1 LPPQGDPARIRSAGP
16 GDAGHLLRLIREL
29 ATYERMPDAVE
40 TTEADLQHH
49 LFSADPRVFA
59 LLAEVDGTVVGMAI
73 YFVSFSTWTGR
84 HGLYLE
90 DLFVEPAH
98 RSGGIGRA
106 LMRALATRAVELGYR
121 RLEWAVL
128 DWNEPAVSF
137 YRALGA
143 VPLPDWTTFRLSGER
158 LERLAE
164 S

>member
-1 LPPQGDPARIRSAGP
+1 MPPEGHSALIRDAGP
-16 GDAGHLLRLIREL
+16 GDTGQLLRLIREL
-29 ATYERMPDAVE
+29 ATFERAPDAVQ
-40 TTEADLQHH
+40 TTEADLGHH

-59 LLAEVDGTVVGMAI
+59 LLAEVDEAVVGMAI

-106 LMRALATRAVELGYR
+106 LMRALATRALDLGYK

-137 YRALGA
+137 YRSLGA
-143 VPLPDWTTFRLSGER
+143 IPLHDWTTFRLSGER
-158 LERLAE
+158 LERLAGG
-164 S
+164 

>member
-1 LPPQGDPARIRSAGP
+1 
-16 GDAGHLLRLIREL
+16 
-29 ATYERMPDAVE
+29 M
-40 TTEADLQHH
+40 
-49 LFSADPRVFA
+49 FA
-59 LLAEVDGTVVGMAI
+59 LLAEVDEAVVGMAI

-106 LMRALATRAVELGYR
+106 LMRALATRALDLGYK

-137 YRALGA
+137 YRSLGA
-143 VPLPDWTTFRLSGER
+143 VPLHDWTTFRLSGER
-158 LERLAE
+158 LERLAGG
-164 S
+164 